1 VIYRD
6 ADQVLV
12 RELYAEP
19 DGTLSS
25 RLHQPS
31 RQAILEHNARSRIE
45 HPRRELTFGRMVL
58 NIPLLDRERLRHTH
72 PDLDHPD
79 AETRNRAW
87 RLFIQ
92 SAEALPFKV

>member
-1 VIYRD
+1 MITRD
-6 ADQVLV
+6 ADAVMV

-19 DGTLSS
+19 DGTVVA

-45 HPRRELTFGRMVL
+45 HPRRELTFGRLVL
-58 NIPLLDRERLRHTH
+58 NIPLVDRERLRATH
-72 PDLDHPD
+72 PELDAPD
-79 AETRNRAW
+79 AETRRRAW
-87 RLFIQ
+87 LKFIT